1 MSTLEVKAIQAPTGF
16 DLDMPA
22 GHIVQVQSSTYQP
35 SSSVTFTSTSY
46 VNTGV
51 SQVITPKKAGNK
63 ILVRAVLNARAF
75 GDTGNDVDGY
85 FKLVV
90 GSTQLLERRLIG
102 DNLGKLG
109 DSIWFPYTSVL
120 EYLYTTTSTSALT
133 FQKHIKTTATNRTHQ
148 ITTEMPSQMTLMEIQ
163 S

>member
-1 MSTLEVKAIQAPTGF
+1 MSTLEVKGIQAPAGYN
-16 DLDMPA
+16 LAMPA

-35 SSSVTFTSTSY
+35 ASTVTITSTSY

-63 ILVRAVLNARAF
+63 ILVRAVLNGRAF
-75 GDTGNDVDGY
+75 GDSGNDVDGY
-85 FKLVV
+85 FQLVV
-90 GSTQLLERRLIG
+90 GSTQLLERRFIG

-109 DSIWFPYTSVL
+109 DSIWLPYTNVL

-133 FQKHIKTTATNRTHQ
+133 FTLNLKCSASNRKHDLTS
-148 ITTEMPSQMTLMEIQ
+148 EMPSQMTLMEVQ
-163 S
+163 A

>member
-35 SSSVTFTSTSY
+35 ANTVTITSTSY

-51 SQVITPKKAGNK
+51 SQVITPKKTGNK

-85 FKLVV
+85 FQLVV
-90 GSTQLLERRLIG
+90 GSTQLLERRFIG

-109 DSIWFPYTSVL
+109 DSIWLPYTNVL

-133 FQKHIKTTATNRTHQ
+133 FTLNLKCSASNRKHA
-148 ITTEMPSQMTLMEIQ
+148 ITSEMPSQMTLMEVAQ
-163 S
+163 